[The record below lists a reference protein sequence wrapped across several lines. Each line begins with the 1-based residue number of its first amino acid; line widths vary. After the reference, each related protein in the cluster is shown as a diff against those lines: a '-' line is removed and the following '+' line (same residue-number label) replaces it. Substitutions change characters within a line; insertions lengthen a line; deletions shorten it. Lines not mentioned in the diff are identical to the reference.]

1 MRRLSKIFLKVNTI
15 LSYVFMGLFILAAV
29 IFFVVG
35 SPLIS
40 QHFEGE
46 GAEAGKIAY
55 TIGMMSGGVAFLV
68 VAVMALLSGI
78 FSSRAREAQTKG
90 ALITAIVFSLLSGT
104 EFGVAGG
111 ILGLVQN
118 LKEQRRDRRNNIVDA
133 Q

>member
-1 MRRLSKIFLKVNTI
+1 MRNLSKTFLKVNTI
-15 LSYVFMGLFILAAV
+15 LSYVFMGLFILGAV

-55 TIGMMSGGVAFLV
+55 TVGMMTGGVIMLV
-68 VAVMALLSGI
+68 LAVMALLAAI
-78 FSSRAREAQTKG
+78 FSGKARVAQTKG
-90 ALITAIVFSLLSGT
+90 ALVTALVFSLVSGT
-104 EFGVAGG
+104 YFGVAGA
-111 ILGLVQN
+111 IIGLVQN